1 MRLYQA
7 PSLLP
12 PSLTREERIAILQQI
27 AQKAEDIF
35 QEEYFQIDEWF
46 RQYDALY
53 LLAYCQ
59 RYFLTYPEG
68 VDPEVNGRLDFYAFY
83 LEILQAFCLMQE
95 RSFQPTLLL
104 EEAGKL
110 LDVMGKI
117 GDAVQFRAM
126 GGLAGLAGEEIT
138 QHFLL
143 ERMRIQTAGIRNW
156 GYAPHMRKIVQ
167 SLALEVQTEFK
178 NFYGVDP
185 ARLMVTLLKLL
196 ETTQDRLN
204 HHVRQMRRLH
214 EQGSYQDV
222 AEAYVDSFPDVADF
236 DADQLFDA
244 VGRKLGSFKAWLHH
258 CSDFRLADNLTF
270 TLDEIVGAYGAGADQ
285 QALNSIMDKLSL
297 QFGELR
303 DQNKEHVVLNNP
315 VWKKPFVKVD
325 DGTYFSAVVA
335 LIPHYTLGLLEAL
348 ISEVPGL
355 QERYSSRKGRYLEDE
370 LEGLFRESFP
380 CAKIYPGC
388 MWDDGEGSSGENDL
402 TVIIDCVAIVVEAK
416 SGLISPSASRG
427 APDRFKRTVRELI
440 EEPAEQANRFIKV
453 LKSKQTPHVFQT
465 KGGSTSTIDATGIR
479 YYVPL
484 TVTLEQ
490 FGSVSNLRD
499 LVESGVVAKEL
510 TDLAT
515 VISLTD
521 LMVVFE
527 ILELQSEKVHYLVR
541 RREFDA
547 HIRWEGDELD
557 ILAYYLEHGFNI
569 GEAEFSG
576 EHLLCLNL
584 FSKQLDPYFV
594 GQASGVSVAKPEL
607 ALTERWKKILQRLD
621 LGKTEHWLDAAIS
634 LLNVPFSDQKK
645 FERRFERLCSQV
657 RRGSAKLPHNWCV
670 VLTGPSQRQ
679 FFLAFY
685 PHLGISRETRNS
697 IIGEI
702 ISSQEATESR
712 GSVCIGIDLGDTRS
726 AYSILAMA
734 TLPNLFDT
742 PSTEE
747 AVPQSTDQ

>member
-1 MRLYQA
+1 MRLFKV

-12 PSLTREERIAILQQI
+12 PSLTREQRTAILQQA
-27 AQKAEDIF
+27 AQKAEDTF
-35 QEEYFQIDEWF
+35 QEEYFKIDEWF
-46 RQYDALY
+46 RQYDGLY

-59 RYFLTYPEG
+59 LYFLTYPEG
-68 VDPEVNGRLDFYAFY
+68 VDPEVTGRLDFYPFY

-95 RSFQPTLLL
+95 RSFQPKPLH

-117 GDAVQFRAM
+117 GDAVQFRGM
-126 GGLAGLAGEEIT
+126 GGLVGLTDEEMI
-138 QHFLL
+138 QHFLVD
-143 ERMRIQTAGIRNW
+143 RMRSQTAGIRNW
-156 GYAPHMRKIVQ
+156 GYATHMRKVVH
-167 SLALEVQTEFK
+167 SLALEVQVEFK

-185 ARLMVTLLKLL
+185 ARLMVTLLNLL
-196 ETTQDRLN
+196 EIAQGRVGN
-204 HHVRQMRRLH
+204 HIHEIRRFH
-214 EQGSYQDV
+214 AQHSYQDV
-222 AEAYVDSFPDVADF
+222 AKVYVDSFPDVVGF

-244 VGRKLGSFKAWLHH
+244 VGRHLDSFKGWLNHY
-258 CSDFRLADNLTF
+258 SDFRLAENLTF

-325 DGTYFSAVVA
+325 DGTYFSAIIA
-335 LIPHYTLGLLEAL
+335 LIPHYTLGLLETL

-355 QERYSSRKGRYLEDE
+355 QERYRSRKGRYLEDE
-370 LEGLFRESFP
+370 LERLFRESFP
-380 CAKIYPGC
+380 CAKIYRGS
-388 MWDDGEGSSGENDL
+388 MWNDGAGSSGENDF
-402 TVIIDCVAIVVEAK
+402 TAIIDCVAIVIEAK

-440 EEPAEQANRFIKV
+440 EEPADQANRFIKV

-465 KGGSTSTIDATGIR
+465 KSGSTNTIDANGIR

-499 LVESGVVAKEL
+499 LVESGFVAKEL

-527 ILELQSEKVHYLVR
+527 ILELQSEKVHYLAR

-576 EHLLCLNL
+576 EHVLYLTL
-584 FSKQLDPYFV
+584 FSKQLDPYFI
-594 GQASGVSVAKPEL
+594 GQASGVCVAKPEL

-645 FERRFERLCSQV
+645 FERGFERLCSQV

-670 VLTGPSQRQ
+670 VLTGPPQRQ
-679 FFLAFY
+679 FFVAFY

-697 IIGEI
+697 IIAEI

-747 AVPQSTDQ
+747 AIP